1 MNHRIVMALT
11 LAGALALPALAQQSS
26 SSQPQSG
33 VPAAT
38 DQAQPNQAT
47 PAQAAP
53 ATTPAPDS
61 SSSST
66 ATETKSADQLQPL
79 TYEKHEGF
87 WGHLNP
93 FARKKYVQKQLNP
106 VRDRLNELDEL
117 TASNSRNLKDVDS
130 RATEGIRLASAKA
143 TEADQHAIDAGN
155 RAQQA
160 NLTAQQANERLGH
173 VQKAVS
179 TVDQFQP
186 ASQIEIRFRA
196 GQTGLSKKA
205 KDAIDQM
212 ATPLKDQRGYIVEV
226 QGFSSGRGQAAIANS
241 REMANAVVR
250 YLVESE
256 NVPVYRIYTVGM
268 GNSPLPATEQ
278 GKAHRIH
285 GGQVEVSLL
294 KNGIGDL
301 NIESAAGGNPPA
313 TSISNSPMPESDQA
327 APASSTSSAPAST
340 SAGASNQQTAP
351 AATTQP
357 VPQTVTPQ
365 ATTVPN
371 PAPAQQ
377 PSTQN
382 PPPPQ
387 K

>member
-26 SSQPQSG
+26 SSQPQSSA
-33 VPAAT
+33 PAAT
-38 DQAQPNQAT
+38 DQAQPSQAT
-47 PAQAAP
+47 PAHAAP
-53 ATTPAPDS
+53 ATTPASDS

-66 ATETKSADQLQPL
+66 ASETKSADQLQPL

-117 TASNSRNLKDVDS
+117 TASNSKNLKDVDS

-143 TEADQHAIDAGN
+143 TEADQHAVDAGN
-155 RAQQA
+155 RATQA
-160 NLTAQQANERLGH
+160 NQTAQQANERLGH

-179 TVDQFQP
+179 SIDQFQA
-186 ASQIEIRFRA
+186 ASQIEIKFRP
-196 GQTGLSKKA
+196 GQTVLSKKA

-241 REMANAVVR
+241 QSMANSVVR
-250 YLVESE
+250 YLVENE

-268 GNSPLPATEQ
+268 GNAPLPASEQ
-278 GKAHRIH
+278 AKAHRVH
-285 GGQVEVSLL
+285 GGQVEISLM

-301 NIESAAGGNPPA
+301 NTESAANGSPA
-313 TSISNSPMPESDQA
+313 ASTNSSMPESDQA
-327 APASSTSSAPAST
+327 VPASSTSSAPASSSVGT
-340 SAGASNQQTAP
+340 SNTQSAP

-357 VPQTVTPQ
+357 APQ
-365 ATTVPN
+365 AAPASK
-371 PAPAQQ
+371 PAPAQTNPNSNQ
-377 PSTQN
+377 P